1 MMMQMLFVIQHHH
14 LKSPRLLR
22 LKFSQQAIEITN
34 RLNLWINPEVIQKIW
49 DGEIKLT
56 YRAYQELDEFVTGA
70 RKMFHG

>member
-1 MMMQMLFVIQHHH
+1 MRIYLCYYIHKLSKRKKLMSAYTTLTKE
-14 LKSPRLLR
+14 L
-22 LKFSQQAIEITN
+22 EE
-34 RLNLWINPEVIQKIW
+34 LNLWINPEVIQKIW